1 VAVIGAQMRAEN
13 TGMRKASER
22 LGFTITAG
30 STDDV
35 VRAEMQL

>member
-1 VAVIGAQMRAEN
+1 MRVEN
-13 TGMRKASER
+13 AGMRKAAER

-35 VRAEMQL
+35 VRAELQL